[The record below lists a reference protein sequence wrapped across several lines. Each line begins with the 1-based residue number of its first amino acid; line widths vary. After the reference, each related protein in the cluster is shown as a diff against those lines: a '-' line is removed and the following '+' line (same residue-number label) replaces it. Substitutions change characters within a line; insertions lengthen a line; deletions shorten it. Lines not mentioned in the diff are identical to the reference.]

1 MKKYKYTFPITAL
14 IFLILGCLAA
24 IACFVLNV
32 IRFSNLLSQNVEI
45 TLYNYI
51 SIILSVLLSLAFL
64 VIAISA
70 YFNSY
75 YSIKDKKVVLRWGIV
90 KNVLDLNNVK
100 EIKLL
105 TNNSKLEL
113 IFNDDTYFVVA
124 TRSEWYES
132 FIDDIK
138 AEMPNILFTQETNIE
153 K

>member
-1 MKKYKYTFPITAL
+1 MKKYKYTFPTTAL
-14 IFLILGCLAA
+14 VFLILGCIAS
-24 IACFVLNV
+24 IACFTLNV

-64 VIAISA
+64 VIAITA

-75 YSIKDKKVVLRWGIV
+75 YLVKDKKVVLKWGVV
-90 KNVLDLNNVK
+90 KNVIDLKEIK

-105 TNNSKLEL
+105 TNNLKLEL
-113 IFNDDTYFVVA
+113 IFNDDTYFVIA
-124 TRSEWYES
+124 TRSEWFES
-132 FIDDIK
+132 FIDEIK
-138 AEMPNILFTQETNIE
+138 TEMPNVLFTQETNIE

>member
-1 MKKYKYTFPITAL
+1 MKKYKYTFPTTAL
-14 IFLILGCLAA
+14 VFLILGCIAS
-24 IACFVLNV
+24 IACFTLNV

-64 VIAISA
+64 VIAITA

-75 YSIKDKKVVLRWGIV
+75 YSVKDKKVVLKWGVV
-90 KNVLDLNNVK
+90 KNVIDLKEVK

-105 TNNSKLEL
+105 TNNLKLEL
-113 IFNDDTYFVVA
+113 IFNDDTYFVIA
-124 TRSEWYES
+124 TRSEWFES
-132 FIDDIK
+132 FIDEIK
-138 AEMPNILFTQETNIE
+138 TEMPNVLFTQETNIE